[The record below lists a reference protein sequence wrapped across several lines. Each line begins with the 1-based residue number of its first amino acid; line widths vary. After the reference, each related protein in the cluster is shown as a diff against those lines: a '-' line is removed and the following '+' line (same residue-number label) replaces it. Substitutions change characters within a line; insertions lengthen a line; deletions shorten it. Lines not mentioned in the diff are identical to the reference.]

1 MGISGPSNTGA
12 DPAQEPDGHGM
23 RARVRTRR
31 GQYSRDRRPTTPAGT
46 CQDRR
51 NPGDGGGEVGPHG
64 PWELEEAEAGDPRGP
79 TRRRV
84 DRRTHGPRRYGT
96 RWIVGNRPAGFG
108 PAGFGPAGF
117 GPAGFGPAGFGRVV
131 RRTDPRHPRLA
142 QSRPQPGAGRGSPGP
157 RRS

>member
-1 MGISGPSNTGA
+1 MGISGPSKTGA
-12 DPAQEPDGHGM
+12 DPAQEPDGAWDARHGAHSTGSVFP
-23 RARVRTRR
+23 RSST
-31 GQYSRDRRPTTPAGT
+31 
-46 CQDRR
+46 
-51 NPGDGGGEVGPHG
+51 GDGGGQVGPHG

-96 RWIVGNRPAGFG
+96 RWIVGDRPTGFG

-131 RRTDPRHPRLA
+131 
-142 QSRPQPGAGRGSPGP
+142 
-157 RRS
+157 